1 MAAYSGCQP
10 ELQLKR
16 RCAELT
22 NAQHIQAAT
31 QTCERVKD
39 GGLVYVAGAGFFKL
53 KRRIKSVF
61 SRLGVF
67 FILKEASSERNTLSE
82 G

>member
-22 NAQHIQAAT
+22 NAQHIQAST
-31 QTCERVKD
+31 VKWSMQTCERVED
-39 GGLVYVAGAGFFKL
+39 GGVVYAAGAG
-53 KRRIKSVF
+53 VF
-61 SRLGVF
+61 
-67 FILKEASSERNTLSE
+67 
-82 G
+82 

>member
-22 NAQHIQAAT
+22 NAQHVQAAT

-39 GGLVYVAGAGFFKL
+39 GGVVYAAGAGFFKL
-53 KRRIKSVF
+53 KRRIKSIF

-67 FILKEASSERNTLSE
+67 FHIERSL
-82 G
+82 

>member
-1 MAAYSGCQP
+1 MFGHCLITKRKSIFQCLKLAQSLGMAAYSGWQP

-39 GGLVYVAGAGFFKL
+39 GGVVYAAGAG
-53 KRRIKSVF
+53 IF
-61 SRLGVF
+61 S
-67 FILKEASSERNTLSE
+67 
-82 G
+82 